1 MRAPPSEWIV
11 DGKDQKPLK
20 SPAFGEGLRPVVN
33 QAEQYRAQAER
44 VLAEAQLARDTQ
56 AREALLEI
64 ASRYDWLAEWSA
76 RQHDRQR

>member
-1 MRAPPSEWIV
+1 M
-11 DGKDQKPLK
+11 
-20 SPAFGEGLRPVVN
+20 VN